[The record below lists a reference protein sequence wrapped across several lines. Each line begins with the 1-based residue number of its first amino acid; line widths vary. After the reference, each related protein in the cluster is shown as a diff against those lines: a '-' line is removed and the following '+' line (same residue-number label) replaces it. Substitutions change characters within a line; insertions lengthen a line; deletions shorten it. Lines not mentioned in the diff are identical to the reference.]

1 MIHSER
7 KREIKH
13 ENHGKPE
20 KSAGKRLDQE
30 GKRPDP
36 LASQYITA
44 PTFIFCHILHDN

>member
-1 MIHSER
+1 MIHSES

-13 ENHGKPE
+13 ENYGKPG
-20 KSAGKRLDQE
+20 KGAGKRLDQE

-44 PTFIFCHILHDN
+44 PTFIFCHFLHDN

>member
-20 KSAGKRLDQE
+20 KGA